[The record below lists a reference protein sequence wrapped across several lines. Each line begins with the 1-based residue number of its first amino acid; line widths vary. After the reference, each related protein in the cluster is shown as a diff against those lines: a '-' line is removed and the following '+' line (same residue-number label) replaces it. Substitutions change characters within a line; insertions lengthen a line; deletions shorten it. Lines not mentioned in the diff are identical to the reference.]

1 MSCSKRFRVI
11 TVDINA
17 AYLEWLSKLNRQVR
31 FRAFKFSFIFLAT
44 QPVSVLTEE
53 LSGNDGTQG
62 GL

>member
-31 FRAFKFSFIFLAT
+31 FRAFKFSFILLAT
-44 QPVSVLTEE
+44 QPASVLTEE
-53 LSGNDGTQG
+53 LPGNVGTQG